1 MVKDATLSRRGKLF
15 PRSYIRGNILDSS
28 PKTNRI
34 SITVTRVRF
43 EPGFPG
49 RVRSGITT
57 RLTEFLLREV
67 DPKGWSTVLIAAQ
80 GSWEKVVHCSQP
92 IYDIIGSDVV
102 QEGAV

>member
-1 MVKDATLSRRGKLF
+1 MDGH
-15 PRSYIRGNILDSS
+15 I
-28 PKTNRI
+28 
-34 SITVTRVRF
+34 VRDVVQ
-43 EPGFPG
+43 EGAVWHQLP
-49 RVRSGITT
+49 VW
-57 RLTEFLLREV
+57 REV